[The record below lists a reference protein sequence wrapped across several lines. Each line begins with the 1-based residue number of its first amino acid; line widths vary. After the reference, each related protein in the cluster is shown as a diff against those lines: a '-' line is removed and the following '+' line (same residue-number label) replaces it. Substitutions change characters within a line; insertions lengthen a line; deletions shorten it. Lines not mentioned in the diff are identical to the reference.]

1 MNDATRR
8 GEDGSGELEAARAAA
23 LGIVD
28 ELTHLVL
35 GLFHRRGLELS
46 ERITL
51 AGGDPL
57 EVLDL
62 FVATLRVLAEG
73 LEEPNLDW
81 VN

>member
-1 MNDATRR
+1 
-8 GEDGSGELEAARAAA
+8 
-23 LGIVD
+23 
-28 ELTHLVL
+28 
-35 GLFHRRGLELS
+35 LELS

-57 EVLDL
+57 EVIDL
-62 FVATLRVLAEG
+62 FVATLRVLADG